1 MQIYELEV
9 MENDE
14 LGQYL
19 QLDDE
24 ILEDLGWQTGDM
36 LEWSIEGDGIKL
48 RKL

>member
-1 MQIYELEV
+1 MQIYELEI

-14 LGQYL
+14 MGYHL

-24 ILEDLGWQTGDM
+24 ILEDLGWETGDM